1 MKRET
6 GLGSKPDRKAIASAI
21 QRHLDSNGLAR
32 KDLIREHLS
41 KSSIEKL
48 FQGDFTERTLNK
60 VEGILKASFQRQA
73 EGREDTAAK
82 SFGGYAF
89 DAVEYLQG
97 DYLCIRPMFA
107 NPANINAYLIS
118 IAWSDERNCLV
129 FEEKS
134 RFDGKYR
141 QIGTVYIPFGTSFM
155 NLVSSAAGNVRTVLL
170 SLPDSEG
177 MTRGII
183 NTLSNPKGSIYIP
196 VAAPIVL
203 RKLRTAEEPELGV
216 ISPDHRRY
224 DEYQSWLATVL
235 TEEFGV
241 FAVPQARAR
250 PDKPGRRA
258 VGPSLH
264 GKGAAIGKAKP
275 QG

>member
-1 MKRET
+1 MKREM
-6 GLGSKPDRKAIASAI
+6 GLGSKPDRKAIANAI
-21 QRHLDSNGLAR
+21 QRHLDANGFAR

-60 VEGILKASFQRQA
+60 VEGILKTSFQKQSA
-73 EGREDTAAK
+73 GREDTSAK
-82 SFGGYAF
+82 SVGGYAF

-97 DYLCIRPMFA
+97 DYLCVRPMFA
-107 NPANINAYLIS
+107 NPANFNAYLIA
-118 IAWSDERNCLV
+118 IAWNDEQNCLV

-141 QIGTVYIPFGTSFM
+141 QKGTVYIPFGTSFM
-155 NLVSSAAGNVRTVLL
+155 NLVSSTAGNVRTVLL

-177 MTRGII
+177 MMRGII

-203 RKLRTAEEPELGV
+203 RRLQASEQPELGI
-216 ISPDHRRY
+216 ISADHRRY
-224 DEYQSWLATVL
+224 GEYRSWLATVL
-235 TEEFGV
+235 TEEFGI
-241 FAVPQARAR
+241 FAVPQAASER
-250 PDKPGRRA
+250 KT
-258 VGPSLH
+258 
-264 GKGAAIGKAKP
+264 KAATKR
-275 QG
+275 

>member
-1 MKRET
+1 MKQET
-6 GLGSKPDRKAIASAI
+6 GLGSKPDKKAIASAI
-21 QRHLDSNGLAR
+21 QRHLDANGLAR

-60 VEGILKASFQRQA
+60 VEGILKTRFQKPA
-73 EGREDTAAK
+73 VREDTAAK
-82 SFGGYAF
+82 SVGGYVF

-107 NPANINAYLIS
+107 NPANINAYLIT
-118 IAWSDERNCLV
+118 IAWSDVQKCLV

-141 QIGTVYIPFGTSFM
+141 QIGTVYIPFGTAFM
-155 NLVSSAAGNVRTVLL
+155 NLVSSSAGNVRTVLL
-170 SLPDSEG
+170 SLPDSDD
-177 MTRGII
+177 MMRGII

-203 RKLRTAEEPELGV
+203 RKLRPAEEPELGV
-216 ISPDHRRY
+216 ISADHRRY
-224 DEYQSWLATVL
+224 GEYQSWLASVL
-235 TEEFGV
+235 TEEFGI
-241 FAVPQARAR
+241 FAVPQPPAR
-250 PDKPGRRA
+250 RRT
-258 VGPSLH
+258 GNS
-264 GKGAAIGKAKP
+264 GTR
-275 QG
+275 

>member
-1 MKRET
+1 MKQET
-6 GLGSKPDRKAIASAI
+6 GLGSKPDKKAIASAI
-21 QRHLDSNGLAR
+21 QRYLDANGLAR

-60 VEGILKASFQRQA
+60 VEGILKTSFQKPAAVR
-73 EGREDTAAK
+73 RDTAAK
-82 SFGGYAF
+82 SVGGYVF

-107 NPANINAYLIS
+107 NPANINAYVIA
-118 IAWSDERNCLV
+118 IAWSDAQNCLV
-129 FEEKS
+129 FEEKL

-141 QIGTVYIPFGTSFM
+141 QIGTVYIPFGTAFM
-155 NLVSSAAGNVRTVLL
+155 NLVSSSAGNVRTVLL
-170 SLPDSEG
+170 SLPDSDG
-177 MTRGII
+177 MMRGII

-203 RKLRTAEEPELGV
+203 RKIRPTEEPELGV

-224 DEYQSWLATVL
+224 GEYQSWLASVL
-235 TEEFGV
+235 TEEFGI
-241 FAVPQARAR
+241 FAVPQ
-250 PDKPGRRA
+250 PPVRRKTGSA
-258 VGPSLH
+258 GTR
-264 GKGAAIGKAKP
+264 
-275 QG
+275 

>member
-6 GLGSKPDRKAIASAI
+6 GLGSKPDRKAIAAAI
-21 QRHLDSNGLAR
+21 QRHLDANGLAR

-60 VEGILKASFQRQA
+60 VEGILKTGFQRQA
-73 EGREDTAAK
+73 ADREDTAAK
-82 SFGGYAF
+82 SVGGYVF

-97 DYLCIRPMFA
+97 DYLCVRPMFA
-107 NPANINAYLIS
+107 NPASFNAYLIAIS
-118 IAWSDERNCLV
+118 WSDEQKCLV

-141 QIGTVYIPFGTSFM
+141 QTGTVYIPFGTSFM
-155 NLVSSAAGNVRTVLL
+155 NLVSSTAGNVRTVLL

-177 MTRGII
+177 MMRGII

-203 RKLRTAEEPELGV
+203 RKLRAAEEPELGV
-216 ISPDHRRY
+216 ISADHRRY
-224 DEYQSWLATVL
+224 AEYRSWLATVL
-235 TEEFGV
+235 TEEFGI
-241 FAVPQARAR
+241 FAVPQASVQR
-250 PDKPGRRA
+250 KTKA
-258 VGPSLH
+258 VT
-264 GKGAAIGKAKP
+264 KR
-275 QG
+275 